1 MDNKAFNSRL
11 AKTINRDPEE
21 TATLIDALGKLMAEI
36 GTGLDSVAVPG
47 FGTFI
52 TIKNDENVITDTESG
67 RRTIVPQ
74 SIKMHFQ
81 PSVVLRKKLS
91 R

>member
-11 AKTINRDPEE
+11 AKMIKRSSEE
-21 TATLIDALGKLMAEI
+21 TATITDALGKLMAEI
-36 GTGLDSVAVPG
+36 GTELDSVAVPG
-47 FGTFI
+47 FGTFV
-52 TIKNDENVITDTESG
+52 TVKTDESVITDPETG
-67 RRTIVPQ
+67 RRTLVPP
-74 SIKMHFQ
+74 SIRMHFQ

>member
-1 MDNKAFNSRL
+1 M
-11 AKTINRDPEE
+11 
-21 TATLIDALGKLMAEI
+21 
-36 GTGLDSVAVPG
+36 PG

-67 RRTIVPQ
+67 RRTIVPP

>member
-52 TIKNDENVITDTESG
+52 TVKNDDVITDTESG
-67 RRTIVPQ
+67 RRTIVPP

>member
-36 GTGLDSVAVPG
+36 GTG
-47 FGTFI
+47 I
-52 TIKNDENVITDTESG
+52 RHIHNHKE
-67 RRTIVPQ
+67 
-74 SIKMHFQ
+74 
-81 PSVVLRKKLS
+81 
-91 R
+91 

>member
-11 AKTINRDPEE
+11 AKMIKRSPEE
-21 TATLIDALGKLMAEI
+21 TATITDALGKLMAEI
-36 GTGLDSVAVPG
+36 GTELDSVAVPG
-47 FGTFI
+47 FGTFV
-52 TIKNDENVITDTESG
+52 TVKTDESVMTDPETG
-67 RRTIVPQ
+67 RRTLVPP
-74 SIKMHFQ
+74 SIRMHFQ